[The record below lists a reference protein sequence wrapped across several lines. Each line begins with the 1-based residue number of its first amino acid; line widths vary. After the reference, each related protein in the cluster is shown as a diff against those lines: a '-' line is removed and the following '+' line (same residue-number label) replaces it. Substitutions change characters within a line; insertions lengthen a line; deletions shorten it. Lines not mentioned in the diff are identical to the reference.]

1 MFEDRVIISDLLIR
15 GILGVN
21 PWERHTPRDILVNLE
36 LVTDVSAVGASDD
49 IADGV
54 NYRTVAKRVI
64 ALVESSSRLT
74 VEALA
79 SDVARACLEDPLISR
94 VRVRVDKPGA
104 IRFSRTVGVEIER
117 SRDDLA

>member
-1 MFEDRVIISDLLIR
+1 MPQDRIIISDLLVR

-21 PWERHTPRDILVNLE
+21 PWERHTPRDILINLE
-36 LVTDVSAVGASDD
+36 LVTDVRAAGTSDD
-49 IADGV
+49 IADAV

-64 ALVESSSRLT
+64 ALVEESSRLT

-79 SDVARACLEDPLISR
+79 TDVARACLEEPQVVR

-104 IRFSRTVGVEIER
+104 IRFSRSVAVEIER
-117 SRDDLA
+117 SREDLD